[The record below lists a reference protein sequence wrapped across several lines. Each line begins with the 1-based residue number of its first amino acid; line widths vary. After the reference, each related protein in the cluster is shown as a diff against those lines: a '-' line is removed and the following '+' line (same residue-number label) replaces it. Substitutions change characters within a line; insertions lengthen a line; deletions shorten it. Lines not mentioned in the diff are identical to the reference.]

1 MQSNKLEQSPRTNV
15 KRYKKQHVEAI
26 CVGLQYGHKTCLPLI
41 NRTVTVTE
49 KMRVT
54 MVGTQ
59 EFPEKC
65 VAFIYCFQKVH
76 L

>member
-49 KMRVT
+49 KMRTPLVSST
-54 MVGTQ
+54 VMSN
-59 EFPEKC
+59 
-65 VAFIYCFQKVH
+65 FINLAVPKYH
-76 L
+76 YG